1 MNRLVLAAASIAVTA
16 TCIVALPGCEFTRDH
31 PSVRQGEA
39 RVHPA
44 RDALA
49 ADIAGRYETQYESAR
64 SIVDEAHL
72 AAAESGLDP
81 LLILAVIGV
90 ESRFEPAARNPS
102 GAQGL
107 MQIVPKF
114 HLHKLAAHGGA
125 NAIVDP
131 VVNIRVGAAILA
143 EYIALGGSVEAGLQ
157 RYVGSSDDPARG
169 YARKVLAERARLRT
183 VAARS
188 G

>member
-1 MNRLVLAAASIAVTA
+1 MNRILLAAASFAVLA
-16 TCIVALPGCEFTRDH
+16 TCIVAVPGCQSSRDRSAATH
-31 PSVRQGEA
+31 GEP
-39 RVHPA
+39 RIHPA

-64 SIVDEAHL
+64 FIIDEAYL
-72 AAAESGLDP
+72 AAGESALDP

-107 MQIVPKF
+107 MQIIPKF
-114 HLHKLAAHGGA
+114 HLQKLAAHGGA
-125 NAIVDP
+125 NAILDP
-131 VVNIRVGAAILA
+131 VVNIRVGAVILA
-143 EYIALGGSVEAGLQ
+143 DYIARGGSVEAGLQ
-157 RYVGSSDDPARG
+157 RYVGAGDDPARS
-169 YARKVLAERARLRT
+169 YARKVLAERARLQA